1 MFDDL
6 KWDTILQAW
15 PWFAAAATVSVVAA
29 GLFVALKPK
38 PHPQPE
44 KATDAADNMEWTL
57 TGRIDFANSHSG
69 DFVLEV
75 EETRSITTPSGVE
88 HRNIRWRR
96 ATFEDAKMVVLAYH
110 ASRDLSMSLD
120 FPTYAAPAAK
130 RGSDGEAL
138 NQAYDLNAV
147 ANGREVADVALVP
160 PQTPL

>member
-1 MFDDL
+1 
-6 KWDTILQAW
+6 LQAW
-15 PWFAAAATVSVVAA
+15 PWFAAAATVFVVSA

-38 PHPQPE
+38 PQPQPE
-44 KATDAADNMEWTL
+44 KAADVADNMEWML
-57 TGRIDFANSHSG
+57 TGRIGFANSHSG

-130 RGSDGEAL
+130 RGGDSEAL
-138 NQAYDLNAV
+138 NQADALNAV
-147 ANGREVADVALVP
+147 ADGREVG
-160 PQTPL
+160 